1 MTIRK
6 TLAAAVV
13 AAVVGTG
20 CVDLEVQNP
29 NSADRERALT
39 SANDIEALVAGSY
52 RQWFNANEST
62 TSFGSI
68 LFTMS
73 YQHSA
78 TAANFAM
85 VEFSSWPKV
94 AAHPRPTD
102 AFSANTNNNWTRFY
116 RAVSAVVTGL
126 QTIDSGDVD
135 VSEIDVP
142 RIKAYGYFVLGLVHG
157 SAAIVYDQAYIY
169 DPSMTVD
176 DVELRPYPEVLQAAL
191 GYFDRAIQEATGN
204 SFTVPDIWM
213 GENTTSAELIRLAHS
228 YKARYRAAV
237 ARTPAERAAVDWNA
251 VMSSIDQGIT
261 ADFTW
266 NTRIGGPGFGMNL
279 PHNIFRYGPWGQL
292 SYQVLGMADQSG
304 GYQQWIAK
312 DPWDRHPNLS
322 ADQLSDP
329 FLIMTDDLRFPQG
342 NTVAE
347 QQANDG
353 VVFEIATA
361 GGGYASQWARPDR
374 GSFRWSYYRP
384 VLFQDW
390 PTPGTNRH
398 DWPEMRVEE
407 MRLLRAEALFRTGN
421 LAGAAE
427 IINETRVRA
436 GLSATDASGTNTSC
450 VPKLPNG
457 QCGDLWEMLKWEVRL
472 ETIYS
477 GLHMAPW
484 YFHGRGWGDL
494 AQGSFLQLPIPG
506 REAELLMLQ
515 PYTFGGANESSAPV
529 GTYGY

>member
-1 MTIRK
+1 
-6 TLAAAVV
+6 
-13 AAVVGTG
+13 
-20 CVDLEVQNP
+20 
-29 NSADRERALT
+29 
-39 SANDIEALVAGSY
+39 
-52 RQWFNANEST
+52 
-62 TSFGSI
+62 
-68 LFTMS
+68 
-73 YQHSA
+73 
-78 TAANFAM
+78 
-85 VEFSSWPKV
+85 
-94 AAHPRPTD
+94 
-102 AFSANTNNNWTRFY
+102 
-116 RAVSAVVTGL
+116 
-126 QTIDSGDVD
+126 
-135 VSEIDVP
+135 
-142 RIKAYGYFVLGLVHG
+142 
-157 SAAIVYDQAYIY
+157 
-169 DPSMTVD
+169 
-176 DVELRPYPEVLQAAL
+176 
-191 GYFDRAIQEATGN
+191 
-204 SFTVPDIWM
+204 
-213 GENTTSAELIRLAHS
+213 
-228 YKARYRAAV
+228 
-237 ARTPAERAAVDWNA
+237 
-251 VMSSIDQGIT
+251 
-261 ADFTW
+261 
-266 NTRIGGPGFGMNL
+266 
-279 PHNIFRYGPWGQL
+279 
-292 SYQVLGMADQSG
+292 MADQSG

-342 NTVAE
+342 NTIAE